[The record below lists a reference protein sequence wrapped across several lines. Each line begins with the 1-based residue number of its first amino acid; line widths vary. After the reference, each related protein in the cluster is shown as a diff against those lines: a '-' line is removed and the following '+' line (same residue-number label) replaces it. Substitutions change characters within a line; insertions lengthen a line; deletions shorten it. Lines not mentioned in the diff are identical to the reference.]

1 MAPHGWMRFHRGT
14 LSAYR
19 WLKPPEPWMWSML
32 PWTVKKNP
40 LSVCLSLLML
50 LLTAT
55 DRQSV
60 RPGRCW
66 GIGPSS
72 PLTLPQ
78 PFIADPS
85 TYPTI
90 HLSVPPTG
98 FNCLSLFT
106 FTEHLP
112 PPPSVLVATETA
124 DSGRVGGCLRAL
136 AAMPHAVLSQYI
148 SASVLLLWPWYA
160 DSSGG
165 SVTILS
171 TTQRLFVRLL

>member
-19 WLKPPEPWMWSML
+19 WFKPPEPWMWSML
-32 PWTVKKNP
+32 PWTVKKIPLVFVSHCGCCCCWLPLTVNLSGQGDAEESAPAPYWPCRSP
-40 LSVCLSLLML
+40 LSPIPQYIRPSICPFPRRVSTVC
-50 LLTAT
+50 
-55 DRQSV
+55 
-60 RPGRCW
+60 
-66 GIGPSS
+66 
-72 PLTLPQ
+72 
-78 PFIADPS
+78 
-85 TYPTI
+85 
-90 HLSVPPTG
+90 
-98 FNCLSLFT
+98 LFT

-171 TTQRLFVRLL
+171 TTQRLFVWLL